1 MLQYILL
8 ILVLAAV
15 FYVHQQMQNPAN
27 DCEGDWVWAEECT
40 EDCSSGKS
48 KLVGTYKVTKAA
60 TGFGKCDF
68 KDGETTEKPCPVDMC
83 PPEDCIGDWVDDEI
97 CIGSC
102 SKRNATRFSQY
113 VIEEP
118 ARYGGEK
125 CDIEAGK
132 VKEVECPYNM
142 CPPEKCVHTVE
153 WEDCEGYDV
162 NSKRTGAVKIVREG
176 KFGGECD
183 YTEGQIMEELCPRSL
198 RPTEIDEDCEGGWV
212 WDESCA
218 GMCSDNSAIQ
228 SATYVVT
235 KEHSGSGAYCPFED
249 GEIKTQPCPEDK
261 CPPEDCKHEWVWN
274 ETCEG
279 GSTCTDGMTL
289 TGTYKKLGD
298 PLQGGAACEFDDGDT
313 KEIVCPESKCPR
325 EDCVGEWNL
334 KDSVDNEYVTGME
347 TYEFNILSQL
357 KYGGASCE
365 AEQGDTKQ
373 QLISVE

>member
-27 DCEGDWVWAEECT
+27 NCEGEWVWAEECT

-68 KDGETTEKPCPVDMC
+68 KDGETKEKPCPVDMC
-83 PPEDCIGDWVDDEI
+83 PPEDCVGDWVDDEI

-118 ARYGGEK
+118 ERYGGEE
-125 CDIEAGK
+125 CDTEAGK

-153 WEDCEGYDV
+153 WEDCEGYGTT
-162 NSKRTGAVKIVREG
+162 SKRTGAVKIVREG

-183 YTEGQIMEELCPRSL
+183 YTEGQIIEEPCPRSL
-198 RPTEIDEDCEGGWV
+198 RPTEIDEDCEGDWT
-212 WDESCA
+212 WDESCT

-249 GEIKTQPCPEDK
+249 GETKTQP
-261 CPPEDCKHEWVWN
+261 
-274 ETCEG
+274 
-279 GSTCTDGMTL
+279 
-289 TGTYKKLGD
+289 
-298 PLQGGAACEFDDGDT
+298 
-313 KEIVCPESKCPR
+313 
-325 EDCVGEWNL
+325 
-334 KDSVDNEYVTGME
+334 
-347 TYEFNILSQL
+347 
-357 KYGGASCE
+357 
-365 AEQGDTKQ
+365 
-373 QLISVE
+373 